1 MSRNIEMIRGDTAGF
16 YFQRIDAEGEVITTQ
31 PESLYFTVKKNFNTI
46 PFVLQKKLEDMRMD
60 EEGTWHFTIEPEDT
74 EELSYK
80 TYVYDIQVVQDG
92 VKTTIAKG
100 GFAIKEEVTFI
111 ENED

>member
-1 MSRNIEMIRGDTAGF
+1 MIRGDTARF
-16 YFQRIDAEGEVITTQ
+16 FFQRIDAEGEVITTR
-31 PESLYFTVKKNFNTI
+31 PDTLYFTVKKDFKTV
-46 PFVLQKKLEDMRMD
+46 PFVLQKKLDDMRMD
-60 EEGTWHFTIEPEDT
+60 EDGTFHFTIEPEDT
-74 EELSYK
+74 EELQYR

-100 GFAIKEEVTFI
+100 GFVITTEVTFI